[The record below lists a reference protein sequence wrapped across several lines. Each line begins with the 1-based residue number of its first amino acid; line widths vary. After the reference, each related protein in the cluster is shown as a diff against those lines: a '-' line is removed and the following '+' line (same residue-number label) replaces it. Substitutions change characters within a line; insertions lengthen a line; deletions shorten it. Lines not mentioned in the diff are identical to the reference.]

1 MASSSN
7 PSTLQVCDAIRKLSL
22 EETRDLAFQ
31 MGVPV
36 KDIDNITER
45 YSGEMQKVHLVQTW
59 MDMVPDASWAKLVA
73 GVRKINKNSLATEIE
88 SQFIPRGPVL
98 SSDSS
103 SVLST
108 SCLPL
113 SAEPSTSVSVAPLTP
128 LTPLPPPPPVL
139 PPPYDTDHIFQQRV
153 AETEGSIEHLQEEF
167 SDLKSDA
174 RESLSERE
182 SQDPKF
188 VRKFRDHLLDLPVTK
203 KQVHVRFFSRNE
215 DDILKAETIQ
225 KLFLILGRYCN
236 YTNYEIIF
244 HVVKRFCHTLRGRMT
259 NYRDSLVAFEKSTT
273 VDVYLCAIS
282 ARPSGKVSEGFIRMT
297 MKISKSPSECSLYEI
312 RELKES
318 IEENASLESYGMYI
332 DNPDEGSVLVV
343 LHVHKEVC
351 RMVVMVLTPDFRN
364 KHLLTEV
371 TVDGKRLTT
380 LDDKLRS
387 ASGRGDIEAVTSLI
401 VAGADVNYIW
411 DRRSALMMAAEEVW
425 TEVVSLLLAAG
436 AKIDLQNWH
445 GYTSLMLAAEN
456 GETEVVSLLLE
467 AGANID
473 LQNESGHSVL
483 MLAII
488 KGMTKVV
495 SQLLEGGAN
504 TDLQNMLGEPTL
516 VLAIRKGLTD
526 IVSLLMKAGANID
539 IQDKRGDSPLMV
551 AVWQGRTEVVS
562 LLLEAGA
569 NTDLQNERGDSAVIL
584 ATVKFHLSVLK
595 ELVRAGADLNLQN
608 QEMLTALMI
617 SSRSVD

>member
-7 PSTLQVCDAIRKLSL
+7 PSTLQIWDAIRKLSL

-59 MDMVPDASWAKLVA
+59 LDMVPDASWAKLVA

-88 SQFIPRGPVL
+88 SQYIPRGPVL

-108 SCLPL
+108 SHLPA
-113 SAEPSTSVSVAPLTP
+113 SAEPSTSVSVAPVT
-128 LTPLPPPPPVL
+128 PPPPV
-139 PPPYDTDHIFQQRV
+139 PPPIPPHSKAHIFQRKV
-153 AETEGSIEHLQEEF
+153 AEAEGSIERLQEEF

-188 VRKFRDHLLDLPVTK
+188 VRKFRDHLLDMPVTK

-225 KLFLILGRYCN
+225 KLFLILGHYCN

-244 HVVKRFCHTLRGRMT
+244 HVVKRFCHPLKGRMT
-259 NYRDSLVAFEKSTT
+259 SYRDSLVAFEKSTT

-282 ARPSGKVSEGFIRMT
+282 ARPGGKISEGFIRMT

-332 DNPDEGSVLVV
+332 DNPGEGSVLVV

-351 RMVVMVLTPDFRN
+351 RIVVTVLTPDFRN

-380 LDDKLRS
+380 L
-387 ASGRGDIEAVTSLI
+387 V
-401 VAGADVNYIW
+401 
-411 DRRSALMMAAEEVW
+411 
-425 TEVVSLLLAAG
+425 
-436 AKIDLQNWH
+436 
-445 GYTSLMLAAEN
+445 
-456 GETEVVSLLLE
+456 
-467 AGANID
+467 
-473 LQNESGHSVL
+473 
-483 MLAII
+483 
-488 KGMTKVV
+488 
-495 SQLLEGGAN
+495 
-504 TDLQNMLGEPTL
+504 
-516 VLAIRKGLTD
+516 
-526 IVSLLMKAGANID
+526 
-539 IQDKRGDSPLMV
+539 
-551 AVWQGRTEVVS
+551 
-562 LLLEAGA
+562 
-569 NTDLQNERGDSAVIL
+569 
-584 ATVKFHLSVLK
+584 
-595 ELVRAGADLNLQN
+595 
-608 QEMLTALMI
+608 
-617 SSRSVD
+617 